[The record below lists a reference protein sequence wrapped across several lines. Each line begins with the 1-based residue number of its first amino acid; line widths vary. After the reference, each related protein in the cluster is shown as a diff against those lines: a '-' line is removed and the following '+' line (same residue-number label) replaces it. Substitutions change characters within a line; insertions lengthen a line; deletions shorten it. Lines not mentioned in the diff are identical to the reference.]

1 MAVKK
6 QQTNLTKTDNE
17 EIHLTFRQSGL
28 EQNPEEAVIMEKE
41 KAKEI
46 TRKQARKPLL
56 LRRM

>member
-6 QQTNLTKTDNE
+6 QQMNLTKTDNE
-17 EIHLTFRQSGL
+17 EIHLTFRQLGP

-46 TRKQARKPLL
+46 TRKQARRPLL
-56 LRRM
+56 LRRT